1 MKKTNKSILFL
12 MITFIAVQFAYSS
25 MPVTP
30 QVVEILQSAEQMKET
45 ISSDLKGYV
54 MRNGEKVLAENA
66 QPGEIITWEI
76 TLRNNISQ
84 PVNNIRIDGNIPDQT
99 IFVKNSAANV
109 EYSLDRQTFSRNPTV
124 RDDKG
129 NLVAA
134 PSSRIKAIR
143 FTVSLQGSETK
154 TLTYKTTV
162 K

>member
-66 QPGEIITWEI
+66 QPGEIITWESI
-76 TLRNNISQ
+76 TW
-84 PVNNIRIDGNIPDQT
+84 
-99 IFVKNSAANV
+99 
-109 EYSLDRQTFSRNPTV
+109 
-124 RDDKG
+124 
-129 NLVAA
+129 
-134 PSSRIKAIR
+134 
-143 FTVSLQGSETK
+143 
-154 TLTYKTTV
+154 
-162 K
+162 